1 MDRSPQM
8 YEGGGERASYMYT
21 MHEGL
26 GILRLLSQLPTA
38 LLAALLLLPQEVVE
52 AINEFAF
59 VASDYPVILSI
70 ENHCKRSDRLL
81 RLMANIFTL
90 TFGEKLLKVPFDDF
104 PVSGE
109 VDDTHMSSFPSG
121 YIHHV

>member
-1 MDRSPQM
+1 M
-8 YEGGGERASYMYT
+8 
-21 MHEGL
+21 
-26 GILRLLSQLPTA
+26 
-38 LLAALLLLPQEVVE
+38 VE

-81 RLMANIFTL
+81 KLMATIFTV
-90 TFGEKLLKVPFDDF
+90 TFGSKLLKVPFDDL

-109 VDDTHMSSFPSG
+109 LDDMSCLSSFSSG
-121 YIHHV
+121 PIYMFHAI